1 MRVELP
7 WPPSSLSG
15 HTDGKGRWA
24 KIHATKRLR
33 ADAEILT
40 RAAGRVALPEA
51 GDIAIVIRFEP
62 PNNRGDRYNFPA
74 RAKPLVDGV
83 ADALG
88 VNDSRFLPHFEYGPT
103 FKGGRVVVTIGGGE

>member
-15 HTDGKGRWA
+15 HAKGNGKWA
-24 KIHATKRLR
+24 KIRATKQLR
-33 ADAEILT
+33 ADAATLT
-40 RAAGRVALPEA
+40 RAAGGVLLPED

-88 VNDSRFLPHFEYGPT
+88 VNDSRFLPQFEYGPV
-103 FKGGRVVVTIGGGE
+103 FKGGRVIVTIGATL